1 MYFKVS
7 EKIKEELLK
16 EIDIEKRLYRVFDG
30 IEDDFEGKEELLK
43 KLQDGAFENLIKDVD
58 NLKNNN
64 ILSEQLVRY
73 CRNYTDEQIEL
84 EDEQID
90 DIISDLSEGETEFYS
105 DIIKDLKNTKKI
117 KLSYLSGLIN
127 LESTDKKSEITLSKN
142 MKEMFKVIDNT
153 RSAQNDD
160 DRTKRIEKALKNGK
174 IEFRDYEYLT
184 SHMRIKNENAINQE
198 KNTFVYLYNEGIISE
213 EKLYEY
219 LGMEEFNTGVVD
231 YVEEYSKKKEK
242 KINDWTKS
250 IKEKIENLPPDI
262 SDNTR
267 EQFKDILEKIND
279 GSLDEE
285 KIIEEYNTI
294 ASEEWKNYL
303 KSDNRMLFHETT
315 SPLKGQF
322 RDGIMSTS
330 LIESDHLYTYRNK
343 LVGYK
348 INPQKIVTARSKD
361 AYVYN
366 ARRDKYAQNTEM
378 IIELPNNVSK
388 KMKEDKTYSEVAIT
402 DFMVESAVVLN
413 PKNKEQ
419 LELAKKLA
427 EAQNVPIDTFN
438 GEKFLP
444 IEEFFLDEKIENMTQ
459 NLNGINNYKQEISRL
474 GLKDFSK
481 EIEFN
486 KEEIYRGIK
495 FIEEHKKEY
504 SREDM
509 TKITDGIDLENINE
523 LIEKCN
529 SQLNI
534 DYQKSIDEKV
544 KSMIKNSRIE
554 QIAYQE
560 KSLKNEKISFIEKI
574 FGKDKLQ
581 KARLEALN
589 LKKEETNMEEI
600 IAKPNEK
607 ESISNLLLYI
617 KQNGSNNEIDDFIK
631 SYSELCKDEG
641 IKKQLQ
647 EYTNERISKGN
658 ILNNK
663 ADIITSKIPLFQI
676 ATEIK
681 RQKNE
686 NNIQRENNRI
696 NMLKSTRKKSN
707 FRDDIKINKSEGVKL
722 LESFKEKIAREV
734 NIGKETENKIEKEE
748 SERI

>member
-1 MYFKVS
+1 MHFKVS

-16 EIDIEKRLYRVFDG
+16 EIDIEKRLSRVFDG
-30 IEDDFEGKEELLK
+30 IEDDFDGKEELLE
-43 KLQDGAFENLIKDVD
+43 KLQGEAFGNLIKDVD

-64 ILSEQLVRY
+64 ILSDQLVRY
-73 CRNYTDEQIEL
+73 CKSYTDESIEL

-90 DIISDLSEGETEFYS
+90 EIISNLSEDEKEFNS
-105 DIIKDLKNTKKI
+105 DIIKEIKNTKKV
-117 KLSYLSGLIN
+117 KLLYLSVLTNIN
-127 LESTDKKSEITLSKN
+127 STDKKGEITLSEK
-142 MKEMFKVIDNT
+142 MKEMLKVIDNT

-160 DRTKRIEKALKNGK
+160 DRTKRVEKALKNGK
-174 IEFRDYEYLT
+174 VEFRDYEYLT
-184 SHMRIKNENAINQE
+184 GEMGIRNENAINQE

-231 YVEEYSKKKEK
+231 YIEEYSKKKEE

-262 SDNTR
+262 SDNAR
-267 EQFKDILEKIND
+267 EQFKALLEKIND
-279 GSLDEE
+279 GSENEE
-285 KIIEEYNTI
+285 KIIEEYNAI

-315 SPLKGQF
+315 SPLKGEF
-322 RDGIMSTS
+322 RDATMSTS
-330 LIESDHLYTYRNK
+330 LLENDHIYTYRNEW
-343 LVGYK
+343 VGYK

-361 AYVYN
+361 AYVSN

-378 IIELPNNVSK
+378 IIDLPNNVSK
-388 KMKEDKTYSEVAIT
+388 KMKEEKTYSEVAVT
-402 DFMVESAVVLN
+402 DFTIESAVVLN
-413 PKNKEQ
+413 PRNKEQ

-444 IEEFFLDEKIENMTQ
+444 IEEFYLDEKIDNITQ
-459 NLNGINNYKQEISRL
+459 NLSDIKNYKQEIIRL
-474 GLKDFSK
+474 GLRDFTK

-486 KEEIYRGIK
+486 KEEIYKSIK

-534 DYQKSIDEKV
+534 DYQKLIDEKV

-554 QIAYQE
+554 QIDYQE
-560 KSLKNEKISFIEKI
+560 QSLKNEKISFLEKI

-589 LKKEETNMEEI
+589 LKKEEISVEEI
-600 IAKPNEK
+600 IAEPNEK
-607 ESISNLLLYI
+607 ESISNLLSYI

-631 SYSELCKDEG
+631 SYSELCNDDS
-641 IKKQLQ
+641 IKKQIQ
-647 EYTNERISKGN
+647 EYTNERISEDD
-658 ILNNK
+658 ISNNK
-663 ADIITSKIPLFQI
+663 KDIITSKIPLFQI

-686 NNIQRENNRI
+686 NNIQRENNKI
-696 NMLKSTRKKSN
+696 NMLKSTRQKSN

-722 LESFKEKIAREV
+722 LESFKEKIVREV
-734 NIGKETENKIEKEE
+734 NIGKETEKDKKEIG
-748 SERI
+748 R